1 MLHCIQHDTQYTM
14 NDQLKRLF
22 IYIAKILCGTLL
34 SFGIAHFFPLFDF
47 GWIVISTF
55 LVLSPEGKD
64 AVDVALIRIKANF
77 VGAGTGLIL
86 LAFHLPIL
94 VSICIGAAISLIFC
108 EFLKLSL
115 GAKSTLAAVAIVLM
129 NSDQNN
135 FWSSPLHRVSSVFI
149 GCILALIIT
158 YLFHSI
164 LKVETPTIG
173 NKTEDEKEEREG

>member
-1 MLHCIQHDTQYTM
+1 M
-14 NDQLKRLF
+14 NDRFKRLS
-22 IYIAKILCGTLL
+22 IYIGKIISGVLF
-34 SFGIAHFFPLFDF
+34 SFAVAQLFPIFDF

-64 AVDVALIRIKANF
+64 AVEVALVRIKANF
-77 VGAGTGLIL
+77 VGASTGLL
-86 LAFHLPIL
+86 LLVFHLPI
-94 VSICIGAAISLIFC
+94 IFGMCIGAAVSLIAC
-108 EFLKLSL
+108 DLLKLSL

-135 FWSSPLHRVSSVFI
+135 FWASPFHRVSSVII

-164 LKVETPTIG
+164 LKFKTPSSSEENEG
-173 NKTEDEKEEREG
+173 VKLEREG